1 VIILTNFLNAKVA
14 TGHAG
19 LKIGQY
25 SFREPVQGAGQGQ
38 HDLRG
43 DRNVWHGF
51 FIEPAQSASQNRT
64 QAIEHPMA
72 PQRIPPAFSPSR
84 SLFAAMSHGSLK
96 QAMSDQIRC
105 DRTSPELKG
114 R

>member
-1 VIILTNFLNAKVA
+1 
-14 TGHAG
+14 
-19 LKIGQY
+19 
-25 SFREPVQGAGQGQ
+25 
-38 HDLRG
+38 
-43 DRNVWHGF
+43 
-51 FIEPAQSASQNRT
+51 
-64 QAIEHPMA
+64 MA

-114 R
+114 GSSRSLIGSIRPKMTIFDFVRGRAGSDH